1 MYLLHIHMH
10 MYMLHIHT
18 RVHAPYTYTCACS
31 IYTCIHAPYMCL
43 GRRQLTQ
50 EKRPQGK
57 AVEESS
63 YQRGDVGEEEGAA
76 REMAAVIQSSA
87 AGMASEIVGRA
98 GELAQWLKP
107 LPHSLRTSVQ
117 IPRTHPNTGWEWR
130 SICNLSLER
139 QQGLPRAERS
149 WPVRLAGA
157 KSVRSV
163 FE

>member
-1 MYLLHIHMH
+1 M
-10 MYMLHIHT
+10 
-18 RVHAPYTYTCACS
+18 
-31 IYTCIHAPYMCL
+31 
-43 GRRQLTQ
+43 
-50 EKRPQGK
+50 
-57 AVEESS
+57 EESS

-87 AGMASEIVGRA
+87 AGTASEIVGRA

-139 QQGLPRAERS
+139 QQGLPRAAS
-149 WPVRLAGA
+149 WPVRLA
-157 KSVRSV
+157 VRSV
-163 FE
+163 SE

>member
-1 MYLLHIHMH
+1 MFYIHTH
-10 MYMLHIHT
+10 VYMLHIH
-18 RVHAPYTYTCACS
+18 
-31 IYTCIHAPYMCL
+31 TCIHAPYMYL
-43 GRRQLTQ
+43 GRRQLAQ
-50 EKRPQGK
+50 EERPQGK

-63 YQRGDVGEEEGAA
+63 YQKGDVGEEEGAA
-76 REMAAVIQSSA
+76 REMAAVIQSTA
-87 AGMASEIVGRA
+87 AGTASEIVGRA

-139 QQGLPRAERS
+139 QQGLPRAAS